1 MALIVPTRDWGAKRS
16 AICLHLAACSTRLGL
31 KPSSSDTTDRALPQT
46 GQLSQLM
53 HKHTPPS
60 SGLRGVMD
68 PNTGKAPQTLRPP
81 RPSSRFNLKEKV
93 GDCSGPLW
101 EWLLV
106 TPIQCFCFQEAG
118 RTKGSHTFA
127 VRDAPRTGSNW
138 DWRTLCLLRLKHF
151 QVMQL

>member
-1 MALIVPTRDWGAKRS
+1 MYRQETQAQRGLRS
-16 AICLHLAACSTRLGL
+16 VRSLAACSTRLGL

-46 GQLSQLM
+46 GHLSELM
-53 HKHTPPS
+53 HKHHPPP
-60 SGLRGVMD
+60 SGLRGRRD
-68 PNTGKAPQTLRPP
+68 PNTEKAPQTLRPP

-93 GDCSGPLW
+93 GDCGGPLW

-106 TPIQCFCFQEAG
+106 TPIQCFCLQEAV
-118 RTKGSHTFA
+118 RTKESHTVA

-138 DWRTLCLLRLKHF
+138 DWRTFCVLRLKHF